1 MFEETMF
8 NNDMDQDTSSD
19 YANHYLPSS
28 YDVTFL
34 IVDGTRDPR
43 YQATLDSRNIRP
55 TVSSPNASQPSSNFT
70 KLNSL
75 EQSSTQNQSGNWS
88 LLY

>member
-1 MFEETMF
+1 MMF

-43 YQATLDSRNIRP
+43 YQATLDGSIRP
-55 TVSSPNASQPSSNFT
+55 TVFGPNLTSHLTSSFT
-70 KLNSL
+70 QLHSL

>member
-1 MFEETMF
+1 MFVEMRF
-8 NNDMDQDTSSD
+8 INDMDQGTSSD

-28 YDVTFL
+28 YDVTFP

-43 YQATLDSRNIRP
+43 YQGALDDRNIRP
-55 TVSSPNASQPSSNFT
+55 TVSSSNTSHLTSSFT
-70 KLNSL
+70 QLHSL